1 VIDTPATAPLLASVV
16 VAVKGDGRVRRLVD
30 RLLHQTVPVDAYEVI
45 VVENGSAVFADL
57 DGLGA
62 RVRYLHVDEANS
74 AAARNAGLAAAR
86 GRYLLLT
93 DADCVPEVD
102 WIEKMTDR
110 LAVGN
115 VIGVGGFIGKLNP
128 RTWTQRYAITVVDG
142 QRGLNYLP
150 ALHLPYV
157 VGANA
162 GFLTQAVRQAGGF
175 DPELRSGNDV
185 SLCYQLGLAGHRLGV
200 AADAVVRHEDRA
212 SVAAHFRRFR
222 FYAIYQVLLFA
233 KYRHVSGRRAV
244 LDTYPMRRAAGG
256 LLAAPRGLLRLAAGD
271 PGPLSRAVLQVVEA
285 AGVLA
290 GEIEGAA
297 RFRQLYL

>member
-1 VIDTPATAPLLASVV
+1 MSEVRAAGPLLASVV
-16 VAVKGDGRVRRLVD
+16 VAVKDDERVRRLVD
-30 RLLHQTVPVDAYEVI
+30 RLLDQTMPADAYEVI
-45 VVENGSAVFADL
+45 VVENGSTRFADL
-57 DGLGA
+57 DGLGGG
-62 RVRYLHVDEANS
+62 VRYLQAGEANS

-93 DADCVPEVD
+93 DADCVPEAD
-102 WIEKMTDR
+102 WIEKMTNR
-110 LAVGN
+110 LAVGD
-115 VIGVGGFIGKLNP
+115 VIGVGGFVGKYNP

-162 GFLTQAVRQAGGF
+162 GFLTQAAREAGGF

-185 SLCYQLGLAGHRLGV
+185 SLCYQLGLAGHQLGL
-200 AADAVVRHEDRA
+200 APDAVVWHEDRA

-244 LDTYPMRRAAGG
+244 LDTYPMRRTASA
-256 LLAAPRGLLRLAAGD
+256 LRAAPRGLLRLAAGD

>member
-1 VIDTPATAPLLASVV
+1 
-16 VAVKGDGRVRRLVD
+16 
-30 RLLHQTVPVDAYEVI
+30 
-45 VVENGSAVFADL
+45 VFADL
-57 DGLGA
+57 VRLGPP
-62 RVRYLHVDEANS
+62 VRYLHSDEANS
-74 AAARNAGLAAAR
+74 AAARNLGLAAAT

-93 DADCVPEVD
+93 DADCVPEAD

-110 LAVGN
+110 LAVGD
-115 VIGVGGFIGKLNP
+115 VSGVGGVIGKYHP

-142 QRGLNYLP
+142 QHGLNYLP

-162 GFLTQAVRQAGGF
+162 GFLTQAVREAGGF
-175 DPELRSGNDV
+175 DPDLRSGNDV
-185 SLCYQLGLAGHRLGV
+185 SLCYQLGLAGHRLAV
-200 AADAVVRHEDRA
+200 APEAVVWHEDRA

-244 LDTYPMRRAAGG
+244 LDTYPMRRAAQAA
-256 LLAAPRGLLRLAAGD
+256 LAMPRGLIRLFRGD
-271 PGPLSRAVLQVVEA
+271 PGPLSRSVLQVVEA

>member
-1 VIDTPATAPLLASVV
+1 VTDAAAPAALLASVV
-16 VAVKGDGRVRRLVD
+16 VAVKGDERTRRLID
-30 RLLHQTVPVDAYEVI
+30 RLLDQTTPPDVYEVI
-45 VVENGSAVFADL
+45 VVENGSARFADL
-57 DGLGA
+57 DGLGGT
-62 RVRYLHVDEANS
+62 VRYLHADAANS
-74 AAARNAGLAAAR
+74 AAARNLGLAAAR

-93 DADCVPEVD
+93 DADCVPEAD
-102 WIEKMTDR
+102 WVEKMTDR
-110 LAVGN
+110 LAIGDL
-115 VIGVGGFIGKLNP
+115 IGVGGFIGKYNP
-128 RTWTQRYAITVVDG
+128 TTWTQRYAITVVDG

-162 GFLTQAVRQAGGF
+162 GFLTSAVREAGGF

-200 AADAVVRHEDRA
+200 AAEALVWHEDRA
-212 SVAAHFRRFR
+212 SVAAHFYRFR
-222 FYAIYQVLLFA
+222 FYAVYQVLLFA
-233 KYRHVSGRRAV
+233 KYRPVSGRRAV
-244 LDTYPMRRAAGG
+244 LDTYPFRRTAGA

-290 GEIEGAA
+290 GEIQGAA
-297 RFRQLYL
+297 RYRQLYL

>member
-1 VIDTPATAPLLASVV
+1 MASVV
-16 VAVKGDGRVRRLVD
+16 VAVKDDERVRRLVD
-30 RLLHQTVPVDAYEVI
+30 RLLGQTVPLDGYEVI
-45 VVENGSAVFADL
+45 VVENGSARFADL
-57 DGLGA
+57 DGLGGV
-62 RVRYLHVDEANS
+62 VRYVHADAANS
-74 AAARNAGLAAAR
+74 AAARNLGVAAAR

-93 DADCVPEVD
+93 DADCVPEKD

-110 LAVGN
+110 LAVGD
-115 VIGVGGFIGKLNP
+115 VIGVGGCIGKFNP

-162 GFLTQAVRQAGGF
+162 GFHTRSVREVGGF
-175 DPELRSGNDV
+175 DPQLRSGNDV
-185 SLCYQLGLAGHRLGV
+185 SLCYQLGLAGHQLGT
-200 AADAVVRHEDRA
+200 APDAVVWHEDRTT
-212 SVAAHFRRFR
+212 VAAHFHRFR

-244 LDTYPMRRAAGG
+244 LDTYPLRRTAGA
-256 LLAAPRGLLRLAAGD
+256 LLVVPRGLFRLAAGD
-271 PGPLSRAVLQVVEA
+271 PGPLSRAVLQLVEA

-290 GEIEGAA
+290 GELEGAV

>member
-1 VIDTPATAPLLASVV
+1 M

-30 RLLHQTVPVDAYEVI
+30 RLLDQTVPTDAYEVI
-45 VVENGSAVFADL
+45 VVENGTAQLADL
-57 DGLGA
+57 DGLGGV
-62 RVRYLHVDEANS
+62 VRYLHAKEANS
-74 AAARNAGLAAAR
+74 ATARNRGLAAAR
-86 GRYLLLT
+86 GQYLLLT
-93 DADCVPEVD
+93 DADCMPAAN
-102 WIEKMTDR
+102 WIEKMTDH
-110 LAVGN
+110 LAVGD
-115 VIGVGGFIGKLNP
+115 VIGVGGLIGKYHP

-162 GFLTQAVRQAGGF
+162 GFLTQAVREAGGF

-185 SLCYQLGLAGHRLGV
+185 SLCYQLGLAGGRLAV
-200 AADAVVRHEDRA
+200 AADAVVWHEDRA

-233 KYRHVSGRRAV
+233 KYRPVSGRRAV
-244 LDTYPMRRAAGG
+244 LDTYPMRRTAEA
-256 LLAAPRGLLRLAAGD
+256 LRAAPRALIRLAAGD
-271 PGPLSRAVLQVVEA
+271 LGPLCRAILQMVEA

-297 RFRQLYL
+297 RYRQLYL